1 MSSCLFCD
9 ILNGRERA
17 SFVYRGDV
25 VSVFMDIRPINP
37 GHLLVVPN
45 RHASYLADL
54 DPKTG
59 ARMFQTAQRMSQAL
73 RRTDL
78 RCEGVNFFLADGAA
92 AHQEIFHVH
101 LHVFPRYRGDG
112 FAVKVGEHYYQKTP
126 RSELEKNAEKL
137 RRVLQP
143 D

>member
-1 MSSCLFCD
+1 MSSCVFCD
-9 ILNGRERA
+9 ILKGREEA
-17 SFVYRGDV
+17 SFVFRDDR

-37 GHLLVVPN
+37 GHLLIVPN
-45 RHASYLADL
+45 SHASYLADL
-54 DPKTG
+54 DPETG
-59 ARMFQTAQRMSQAL
+59 SRMFQAAQKMAQAL
-73 RRTDL
+73 RRSGL

-112 FAVKVGEHYYQKTP
+112 FAIKVGDHYDQKIP
-126 RSELEKNAEKL
+126 RSRLEKNAETL
-137 RRVLQP
+137 RRVLQT